1 MSPYYNQ
8 SGVTIYHGDCREV
21 LPKLGACDMVLTSP
35 PYDDLRLYGG
45 HSWDFLE
52 VSPLLAR
59 VLGVGA
65 VMVWIVND
73 QTRDGSESGNS
84 FRQALR
90 FMELG
95 LNLHDTMIY
104 QKDAFPFPETT
115 RYYPTFEFMFVL
127 SNGKPRVV
135 NLIQDKVNIHAGE
148 SLQSCTQRER
158 DGKTMPISASRVA
171 PDRVYKQLG
180 IRTNVWAYSP
190 GYMKS
195 AKEDYIFEHP
205 AIFPESLAVD
215 HIRSW
220 SNPGDLVLDPFAGSG
235 TTLWAAK
242 QHGRRAIGI
251 EIEEKY
257 CEIAARRLRQEIMC
271 F

>member
-1 MSPYYNQ
+1 MAGSRFTTATA
-8 SGVTIYHGDCREV
+8 GTCC
-21 LPKLGACDMVLTSP
+21 LPSRPARWCSLPP

-52 VSPLLAR
+52 LAPALSR
-59 VLGVGA
+59 VLGAGA

-73 QTRDGSESGNS
+73 QTRDGSESGTS
-84 FRQALR
+84 FRQALH

-104 QKDAFPFPETT
+104 EKDGCPFPETN
-115 RYYPTFEFMFVL
+115 RYYPCFEYMFIL
-127 SNGKPRVV
+127 SNGRPRVA
-135 NLIQDKVNIHAGE
+135 NLIADKPNKWAGVKM
-148 SLQSCTQRER
+148 QGNTQRER
-158 DGKTMPISASRVA
+158 DGTTRPISAA
-171 PDRVYKQLG
+171 HTEPGRVYKEKG
-180 IRTNVWAYSP
+180 VRSNVWRYSP

-195 AKEDYIFEHP
+195 SKEDYIFTHP
-205 AIFPESLAVD
+205 AIFPEALAVD

-251 EIEEKY
+251 EIEERY
-257 CEIAARRLRQEIMC
+257 CEIAAKRLRQEV
-271 F
+271 FAFFVK